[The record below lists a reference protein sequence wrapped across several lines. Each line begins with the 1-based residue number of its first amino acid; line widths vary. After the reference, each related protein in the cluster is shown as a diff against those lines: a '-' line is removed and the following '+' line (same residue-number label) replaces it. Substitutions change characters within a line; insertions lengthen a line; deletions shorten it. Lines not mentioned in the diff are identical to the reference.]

1 MSFMEYNEKQIQI
14 IDAAEK
20 RFAENG
26 FEGTS
31 VRDIASDAGINIA
44 MISYYF
50 GSKEKLLEA
59 IFNHRI
65 KTTGSNI
72 EKIINNNNLNPI
84 QKIDKFIDNYIER
97 MMQNQSFYL
106 LMMQEPSLK
115 DLHHTS
121 DIVYE
126 AKMQNMELIKKTIQE
141 GQAQGTFKKNIDIA
155 MMVMTMIGTAN
166 HFITTQQ
173 FYRRYNNMVNTDDL
187 EFQKLMKKKLSHHL
201 KALFKSSLTN
211 AV

>member
-1 MSFMEYNEKQIQI
+1 MDYNEKQIQI

-31 VRDIASDAGINIA
+31 VRDIAHDAGINIA

-59 IFNHRI
+59 IFNYRI

-72 EKIINNNNLNPI
+72 EKIIHNDNLSPI
-84 QKIDKFIDNYIER
+84 QKIDKFIDNYIDR
-97 MMQNQSFYL
+97 MLQNQSFYR

-115 DLHHTS
+115 ELHQTS
-121 DIVYE
+121 EIVYE

-141 GQAQGTFKKNIDIA
+141 GQALGAFKKNIDVP
-155 MMVMTMIGTAN
+155 MMIMTMIGTAN
-166 HFITTQQ
+166 HFISTQH
-173 FYRRYNNMVNTDDL
+173 FYRRYNNLIDTDDI
-187 EFQKLMKKKLSHHL
+187 EFQKHIKKKLSHHL
-201 KALFKSSLTN
+201 KALFKSTLTN
-211 AV
+211 AA